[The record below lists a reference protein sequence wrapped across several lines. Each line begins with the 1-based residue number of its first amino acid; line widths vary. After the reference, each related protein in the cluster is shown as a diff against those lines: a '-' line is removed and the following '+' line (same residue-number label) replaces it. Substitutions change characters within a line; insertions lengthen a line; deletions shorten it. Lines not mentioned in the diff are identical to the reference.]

1 MARARGAGL
10 EELLTHSDWLGRLAH
25 RLAGPAEADDAVQE
39 TWLAA
44 QRSPPDPERPPRPWL
59 AGVLRNFLRARW
71 QSDRRRQRRELAQAE
86 LAPDREAAVDALY
99 ERVEMQRAVAE
110 LVMSLEEPIR
120 IVLLLRYFEGHDSTR
135 IGEIL
140 GLPAGTV
147 RWRLKRALDRLRAQM
162 DARFGD
168 RRTWALVLAP
178 APALPAA
185 PAPPAPPPTGPAL
198 PTAPALGA
206 SSAPGTPGA
215 PSPGASGS
223 ALARVRAPS
232 APAVGLMAAIAASV
246 ALVGGA
252 ALGVSVGAWTSATG
266 RAGSAA
272 ADAPGSSAA
281 PTRRAASWRRFARL
295 TPATAGD
302 QPLRPS
308 LLRSAAAPS
317 AQGPGLAG
325 LLSGWV
331 GLRGEGEDDAIV
343 LANPAE
349 PPRDDRGTAGPVAP
363 SPPARAKTAGGGFF
377 HFEALAPGRYVLTA
391 TGHDEGTARSAEVA
405 VADGGS
411 VQDLVI
417 DLQSAGAGLHGRVV
431 DAGAGGISR
440 ARVRATLAEAPPR
453 APLAFEAETGCL
465 GRYRLPLAPGLY
477 GFEIE
482 ADGYAPT
489 RFSLQVPSALA
500 RSFRLFPAIDVP
512 GHGERP
518 TTTLDP
524 VISD

>member
-25 RLAGPAEADDAVQE
+25 RLAGAAEADDAVQE

-71 QSDRRRQRRELAQAE
+71 QSDRRRQRRERAQAE

-110 LVMSLEEPIR
+110 LVMSLDEPIR

-168 RRTWALVLAP
+168 RHTWALVLAP

-185 PAPPAPPPTGPAL
+185 TSAPGAPL
-198 PTAPALGA
+198 PCASRSAPAHLPA
-206 SSAPGTPGA
+206 SSAT
-215 PSPGASGS
+215 
-223 ALARVRAPS
+223 
-232 APAVGLMAAIAASV
+232 AVGLMAAIATSV

-252 ALGVSVGAWTSATG
+252 ALGVSVGAWTSTTG

-272 ADAPGSSAA
+272 ADVRASGAGPAR
-281 PTRRAASWRRFARL
+281 PAASRRRFARL
-295 TPATAGD
+295 APATAGD
-302 QPLRPS
+302 RPLRPS
-308 LLRSAAAPS
+308 LLRPAAAPS
-317 AQGPGLAG
+317 APVPRPAG
-325 LLSGWV
+325 FLSGWV

-349 PPRDDRGTAGPVAP
+349 PREDRGTAGPTAP
-363 SPPARAKTAGGGFF
+363 APPARARTAGGGFF
-377 HFEALAPGRYVLTA
+377 HFETLAPGRYVLTA
-391 TGHDEGTARSAEVA
+391 TGHDEGTARSAEVS
-405 VADGGS
+405 VADGGP

-440 ARVRATLAEAPPR
+440 ARVRATLVEAPPR

-465 GRYRLPLAPGLY
+465 GRYRLPLSPGLY

-524 VISD
+524 AISD